1 MKSLTPCTSDDLA
14 FGSMLS
20 SDVRLEDDI
29 YRRQILISM
38 IETVKNS
45 IVMKDKATCQT
56 EKSAA
61 II

>member
-1 MKSLTPCTSDDLA
+1 
-14 FGSMLS
+14 MLS

-45 IVMKDKATCQT
+45 IVMKDKTTCQT